1 MARTLSLDLRVRV
14 LRAVGE
20 GVSHREVGQR
30 FGVSAASVSRWR
42 RLERD
47 NAAVAGRP
55 RGGDR
60 RSGRIEAHAG
70 AILAKLAGQPDAT
83 LDELR
88 ADLAGDGL
96 VFGDGSLRRFLKRHN
111 ITRKKR
117 PRTPLSRTVPTS

>member
-1 MARTLSLDLRVRV
+1 MAKTLSLDLRVRV

-20 GVSHREVGQR
+20 GLSHREVGQR

-47 NAAVAGRP
+47 NADVAGRP

-60 RSGRIEAHAG
+60 RSGGIEAHAA
-70 AILAKLAGQPDAT
+70 AILARLANQPDAT
-83 LDELR
+83 LDEVR
-88 ADLAGDGL
+88 AGLASDGL
-96 VFGDGSLRRFLKRHN
+96 VIGDSSLRRFLKRHA

-117 PRTPLSRTVPTS
+117 PRTPPSRIATIS

>member
-1 MARTLSLDLRVRV
+1 MAKTLSVDLRVRV

-20 GVSHREVGQR
+20 GLSHREAGQR

-47 NAAVAGRP
+47 NADVAGRP

-60 RSGRIEAHAG
+60 RSGRIEAHAA
-70 AILAKLAGQPDAT
+70 AILARLADQPDAT
-83 LDELR
+83 LDEVR
-88 ADLAGDGL
+88 AGLACDGL
-96 VFGDGSLRRFLKRHN
+96 VIGDSSLRRFLKRHA

-117 PRTPLSRTVPTS
+117 PHMPPSRIATTS

>member
-1 MARTLSLDLRVRV
+1 MAKTLSLDLRVRV
-14 LRAVGE
+14 LRAVSE

-47 NAAVAGRP
+47 NADVSGRP

-60 RSGRIEAHAG
+60 RSGRIEAHAA
-70 AILAKLAGQPDAT
+70 AILAKLANQPDAT
-83 LDELR
+83 LDEVR
-88 ADLAGDGL
+88 AGLASDGL
-96 VFGDGSLRRFLKRHN
+96 VIGDSSLRRFLKRHS

-117 PRTPLSRTVPTS
+117 PRTPPSRIATTS